1 MPSTREPIKALPLAD
16 KPEGISRCG
25 MSNAKFA
32 QHCTTGKWYELSD
45 QGQIVGSALDL
56 DFYRHDATQG
66 QNSGSTVKTK
76 ELSKVS

>member
-25 MSNAKFA
+25 RSNAKFA

-56 DFYRHDATQG
+56 DFYRHGSEQSPSTR
-66 QNSGSTVKTK
+66 STVKTK
-76 ELSKVS
+76 ESSKIS